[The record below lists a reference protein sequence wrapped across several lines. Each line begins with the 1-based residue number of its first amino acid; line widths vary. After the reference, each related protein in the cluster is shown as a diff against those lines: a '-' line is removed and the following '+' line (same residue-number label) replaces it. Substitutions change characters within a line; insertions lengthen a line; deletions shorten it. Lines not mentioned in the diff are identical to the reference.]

1 MNPSEIRFAADRM
14 LGRLARMLRL
24 LGYDTL
30 YDAAITPRELE
41 EAAQQSGRVILTRG
55 AAHKRFPN
63 VPAIFSAKSDN
74 APQQLREV
82 VRRFELDTR
91 QGLWSRCTLCNGIIE
106 PVEKSGVAALVPPK
120 VFEVYEEFY
129 RCASCRHIYWQGS
142 HVTRVLKNLEELLA
156 EGEN

>member
-1 MNPSEIRFAADRM
+1 MSPSEIRFAADRM

-30 YDAAITPRELE
+30 YDAAITPQELE
-41 EAAQQSGRVILTRG
+41 RTAQQSGRVILSRG
-55 AAHKRFPN
+55 AAPKRFPN
-63 VPAIFSAKSDN
+63 VSAIFSVKSDN

-82 VRRFELDTR
+82 VRRFGLDTR

-106 PVEKSGVAALVPPK
+106 AVEKNAVATLVPPK
-120 VFEVYEEFY
+120 VFEVYEDFC
-129 RCASCRHIYWQGS
+129 RCDSCRHIYWQGS
-142 HVTRVLKNLEELLA
+142 HVTRVLKNLEDLLA

>member
-30 YDAAITPRELE
+30 YGAAITPRELE
-41 EAAQQSGRVILTRG
+41 AAAQQSGRVVLTRG
-55 AAHKRFPN
+55 AAHKRFSN
-63 VPAIFSAKSDN
+63 VSTVFTVESDS

-91 QGLWSRCTLCNGIIE
+91 QGLWSRCTLCNGNIE
-106 PVEKSGVAALVPPK
+106 TVEKAAVATLVPPK

-129 RCASCRHIYWQGS
+129 RCAACRHIYWQGS
-142 HVTRVLKNLEELLA
+142 HVTRILKNLEALLGA
-156 EGEN
+156 RED